1 MVPAPH
7 PPGPRPPGPLRSLV
21 WIALLA
27 GSTASCGIDADDMN
41 DSGYRALAFELPDE
55 ATKYFGAARELI
67 EEAAGTEGDP
77 ALDPEYAR
85 MRRGELLVE
94 AWLEPASALRNLE
107 QAASD
112 SPELFDA
119 AAWEEQ
125 TRAYAAA
132 GHLAEALAVARHAA
146 AANPESEALRSQL
159 QNLEA
164 RLGPEPSL
172 PPFAPESR

>member
-7 PPGPRPPGPLRSLV
+7 PPGPRSPSPLRSLAWV
-21 WIALLA
+21 ALLA

-67 EEAAGTEGDP
+67 EEAAGDDGDP

-94 AWLEPASALRNLE
+94 AWLEPAAALRNLE

-119 AAWEEQ
+119 DAWEEQ
-125 TRAYAAA
+125 MRAYAAA
-132 GHLAEALAVARHAA
+132 GHLTEALAVARHAA
-146 AANPESEALRSQL
+146 AVNPDSEALRSQL
-159 QNLEA
+159 QNLES
-164 RLGPEPSL
+164 RLGPEPAL
-172 PPFAPESR
+172 PPFAPEAR